1 MIYIDMPKLS
11 FLLPQ
16 QELEHVD
23 KNVKVLAQTF
33 HSLSM
38 LALPSVT
45 GSSLYVR
52 RSHTGSVWR
61 KAKSASRFLI
71 VLV

>member
-45 GSSLYVR
+45 GSSLYVQ
-52 RSHTGSVWR
+52 RSHTGNV
-61 KAKSASRFLI
+61 
-71 VLV
+71 